1 MSVQI
6 QIQIH
11 TQIQIQIHT
20 QIQIQIQIQIQ
31 MQMQILYPS
40 KDRDLGNKDAFFL
53 PRSQSFCPA
62 S

>member
-6 QIQIH
+6 QIQM
-11 TQIQIQIHT
+11 
-20 QIQIQIQIQIQ
+20 Q
-31 MQMQILYPS
+31 MQMQMQMKIEMQMKMKIEMQILYPS